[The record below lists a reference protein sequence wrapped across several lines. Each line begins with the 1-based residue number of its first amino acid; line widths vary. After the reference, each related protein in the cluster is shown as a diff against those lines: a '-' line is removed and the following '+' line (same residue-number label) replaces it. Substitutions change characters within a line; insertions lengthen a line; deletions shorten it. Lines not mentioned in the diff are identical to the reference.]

1 MYTYNAKIIRVLDGD
16 TFEAEIDV
24 GFNIIITDKL
34 RLAEIDTP
42 ETWRP
47 RNDAERAHGNEAKTF
62 VEDLILNMYVVITTE
77 KTGKYGRYIAYV
89 RLPDGRDLTTLLVE
103 SGFEKRTLY

>member
-1 MYTYNAKIIRVLDGD
+1 MYTYEAKVIRVIDGD

-24 GFNIIITDKL
+24 GFSITITDKL

-42 ETWRP
+42 ESYRP
-47 RNDAERAHGNEAKTF
+47 RNEAERTHGNEAKAF
-62 VEDLILNMYVVITTE
+62 VEDLILNKQVIITTE
-77 KTGKYGRYIAYV
+77 KTGKYGRYIAYI
-89 RLPDGRDLTTLLVE
+89 RLPDGRDLTTLLIE